1 MKTTLCFNFDFYP
14 KETHKHETKRSCQLP
29 VSLCFPKL
37 LVRDQSYKPIPI
49 ESIQKID
56 IVGNINVI
64 LGALTLF

>member
-1 MKTTLCFNFDFYP
+1 LT
-14 KETHKHETKRSCQLP
+14 

-37 LVRDQSYKPIPI
+37 LVRDQALFNLNYKPIPI

-64 LGALTLF
+64 LGALNALNSKE